1 MSLFICKN
9 VDVVFHF
16 SYEENSRKLILIMQM
31 MRDSRINF
39 IGEICNILR
48 MPRFS
53 GLSENRIPGVAGYP
67 EGSLAI
73 FFTLSI
79 LFLAGYKIFSRI
91 SSRFDHKI
99 SGLSYPIS
107 SQIPVPA
114 IEKCLIFRLDIQP
127 NIWCNSTCRISGVII
142 LLAEYLV

>member
-1 MSLFICKN
+1 
-9 VDVVFHF
+9 
-16 SYEENSRKLILIMQM
+16 

-48 MPRFS
+48 MPQLYTAYRKTRY
-53 GLSENRIPGVAGYP
+53 LAWPDIGYP

-73 FFTLSI
+73 FFTFNI

-91 SSRFDHKI
+91 SSHFDHKI
-99 SGLSYPIS
+99 SGLSYPIF

-127 NIWCNSTCRISGVII
+127 NIWCNSTCRISGVI
-142 LLAEYLV
+142 LLAENNLGEKLEPCSCFCKSKSK